1 MTFKKMSRN
10 CRVRPPCPAD
20 KPSIFR
26 LNRGTRNEQE
36 CCRKSNQFIEYRQS
50 ASRDSYDYYLQQ
62 QNKSRRVPYLLG
74 KRAGSA
80 LTSAP
85 RPKVNAAH
93 PKASPVRK
101 SSPRPRANA
110 LRAPPARRVP
120 AASRPQNSTLAL
132 QLDEYLPRMSNQE
145 LYNLASQARLQQGN
159 RQEDALL
166 YYRSIKE
173 LKNRGL
179 IKLNDYRKFIEEFST
194 DDQMPSQFT
203 KALSLE
209 LRALRA

>member
-1 MTFKKMSRN
+1 MSRN

-36 CCRKSNQFIEYRQS
+36 CCRKPNQFIEYRQ
-50 ASRDSYDYYLQQ
+50 AGSRDSYDYYLQQ

-74 KRAGSA
+74 KRSSGR
-80 LTSAP
+80 TNAP
-85 RPKVNAAH
+85 
-93 PKASPVRK
+93 S
-101 SSPRPRANA
+101 PRANA
-110 LRAPPARRVP
+110 LRAPRPKVSAPRPKASPARKSSPLPRANAVR
-120 AASRPQNSTLAL
+120 ASRPQNLTGITL

-145 LYNLASQARLQQGN
+145 LYNLASQASLQQGN

-173 LKNRGL
+173 LENRGL
-179 IKLNDYRKFIEEFST
+179 DQSFVRNAIGKKLQLN
-194 DDQMPSQFT
+194 
-203 KALSLE
+203 
-209 LRALRA
+209 